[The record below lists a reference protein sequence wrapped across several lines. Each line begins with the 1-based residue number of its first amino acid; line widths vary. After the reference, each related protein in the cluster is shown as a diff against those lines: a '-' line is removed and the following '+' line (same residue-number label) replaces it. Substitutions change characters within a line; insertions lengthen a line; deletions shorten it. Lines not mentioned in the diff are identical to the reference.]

1 MKTTAA
7 QRGDIVLDLFEKNLQ
22 EIEKRYPAQSA
33 ENETA
38 EDTDEGAENTE
49 TSPKAAGRKGDFD
62 DIFWGSVMTATYRKQ
77 SNTAAFFRAVCIT
90 IVIILLM
97 YMMSSII
104 LGKGWITNTL
114 LHASDKMNF
123 TLPLYE
129 PPKMDESDYMSDGS
143 GRYTTEGLAK
153 ALTPS
158 VVSVVVYY
166 DVTPTT
172 VIGGSTQGS
181 GIIITEDGYIVT
193 NAHVVDNSPILIKVI
208 LHDDTPY
215 SARVVGS
222 DPKTDLAVLKIEA
235 KGLSP
240 AVFADSDSVSPGEEV
255 VAIGS
260 PAGLYGSITKGVVSA
275 VGREIRT
282 QVENIEMECIQ
293 IDAAINPGNSGGALF
308 NMWGQVVG
316 VISSKLSATYYDG
329 IGFAISTKAAKP
341 IIEQLIEYGSIQDRV
356 RIGITFV
363 GVDEVSAESYGYPC
377 AGLYIAKIDEN
388 CDISNTE
395 LLVGDFITHINGIK
409 VTSLSETMKAVSG
422 MKPGDEV
429 TADVVRID
437 PEGGTTNFKITF
449 KLEKDNTA
457 TQGFVEKED

>member
-1 MKTTAA
+1 M
-7 QRGDIVLDLFEKNLQ
+7 DLFEKNLQ
-22 EIEKRYPAQSA
+22 EIEEKYPCEAVPECADSESTENIQEDAESA
-33 ENETA
+33 DSSE
-38 EDTDEGAENTE
+38 
-49 TSPKAAGRKGDFD
+49 KATGRKGDFD

-77 SNTAAFFRAVCIT
+77 SNAAAFFRAACIT
-90 IVIILLM
+90 IILALLL
-97 YMMSSII
+97 YMMSTIM

-129 PPKMDESDYMSDGS
+129 TPKLDESYYMPDGS

-172 VIGGSTQGS
+172 IIGGSTQGS

-193 NAHVVDNSPILIKVI
+193 NAHVVDNSPTLIKVI

-215 SARVVGS
+215 AAKVIGS

-235 KGLSP
+235 AGLSP

-282 QVENIEMECIQ
+282 QVENLEMECIQ

-341 IIEQLIEYGSIQDRV
+341 IIEQLIEFGGILDRV

-363 GVDEVSAESYGYPC
+363 GVDEVAADSYGYPC

-395 LLVGDFITHINGIK
+395 LLVGDFITHINGK
-409 VTSLSETMKAVSG
+409 EVTSLNETMEAVSG

-437 PEGGTTNFKITF
+437 PNGGTTNFTITF
-449 KLEKDNTA
+449 KLEQDNTA
-457 TQGFVEKED
+457 TQGFVEEKD

>member
-1 MKTTAA
+1 M
-7 QRGDIVLDLFEKNLQ
+7 DLFEKNLQ
-22 EIEKRYPAQSA
+22 EIEKRYAAESMPESA
-33 ENETA
+33 ENESA
-38 EDTDEGAENTE
+38 EDIQENTE
-49 TSPKAAGRKGDFD
+49 TSQAAAGKKGDFD

-77 SNTAAFFRAVCIT
+77 SNAAAFFRAICIT
-90 IVIILLM
+90 IVLVLILF
-97 YMMSSII
+97 MMSSMI

-114 LHASDKMNF
+114 LHSSDKINF

-129 PPKMDESDYMSDGS
+129 PPKLDESYYMPDGS

-153 ALTPS
+153 ALSPS
-158 VVSVVVYY
+158 VVSIVVYY

-172 VIGGSTQGS
+172 VIGGSAQGS

-193 NAHVVDNSPILIKVI
+193 NAHVVDNSPLLIKVI

-215 SARVVGS
+215 AARVVGS
-222 DPKTDLAVLKIEA
+222 DPKTDLAVLKIDA
-235 KGLSP
+235 DGLSP
-240 AVFADSDSVSPGEEV
+240 AVFADSDSVSPGEDV

-282 QVENIEMECIQ
+282 QVENLEMECIQ

-316 VISSKLSATYYDG
+316 IISSKLSATYYDG

-341 IIEQLIEYGSIQDRV
+341 IIEELIEYGCIRGRV
-356 RIGITFV
+356 RIGITFI
-363 GVDEVSAESYGYPC
+363 GVDEVAADSYGYPC
-377 AGLYIAKIDEN
+377 AGLYIASIDES

-395 LLVGDFITHINGIK
+395 LLVGDFITHINGVK

-437 PEGGTTNFKITF
+437 PKGGTTSFKITF

-457 TQGFVEKED
+457 TQGFVEKKD

>member
-1 MKTTAA
+1 M
-7 QRGDIVLDLFEKNLQ
+7 DLFEKNLQ
-22 EIEKRYPAQSA
+22 DIEKRYTAESMPESS

-38 EDTDEGAENTE
+38 EDIRENAESAE
-49 TSPKAAGRKGDFD
+49 APEKAIGRKGDFD
-62 DIFWGSVMTATYRKQ
+62 DIFWGSVMEASYKRQARVSGFLKT
-77 SNTAAFFRAVCIT
+77 VCIAFLS
-90 IVIILLM
+90 VLILFFM
-97 YMMSSII
+97 TTMM
-104 LGKGWITNTL
+104 LGKGWISSVINRVGDRI
-114 LHASDKMNF
+114 SF

-129 PPKMDESDYMSDGS
+129 PPKLDESYYMPDGS

-153 ALTPS
+153 ALSPS

-166 DVTPTT
+166 DVTPMT
-172 VIGGSTQGS
+172 VIGGSAQGS
-181 GIIITEDGYIVT
+181 GIIISEDGYIVT
-193 NAHVVDNSPILIKVI
+193 NAHVVDNSPLLIKVI

-215 SARVVGS
+215 AARVVGS
-222 DPKTDLAVLKIEA
+222 DPKTDIAVLKIEA

-240 AVFADSDSVSPGEEV
+240 AVFADSDSVSPGEDV

-282 QVENIEMECIQ
+282 DIENLEMECIQ

-316 VISSKLSATYYDG
+316 IISSKLSATYYDG

-341 IIEQLIEYGSIQDRV
+341 IIEELMEFGSIQNRV
-356 RIGITFV
+356 RIGISFV
-363 GVDEVSAESYGYPC
+363 GVDELAADSYGYPC
-377 AGLYIAKIDEN
+377 AGLYIASIDEN

-395 LLVGDFITHINGIK
+395 LLVGDFITHINGKK
-409 VTSLSETMKAVSG
+409 VTSLSETMAAVSG

-437 PEGGTTNFKITF
+437 PKGGTTNFKITF
-449 KLEKDNTA
+449 KLEKDDTA